1 MALIRSLT
9 RLSGYVHLKQGLGA
23 SSQSKTLQHTAA
35 HSSSC
40 NYQLLPECLGERHAF
55 DIDSYSHDIYACY
68 V

>member
-9 RLSGYVHLKQGLGA
+9 RLSGYVHLKQGLKCLGA

-55 DIDSYSHDIYACY
+55 DIFT
-68 V
+68 